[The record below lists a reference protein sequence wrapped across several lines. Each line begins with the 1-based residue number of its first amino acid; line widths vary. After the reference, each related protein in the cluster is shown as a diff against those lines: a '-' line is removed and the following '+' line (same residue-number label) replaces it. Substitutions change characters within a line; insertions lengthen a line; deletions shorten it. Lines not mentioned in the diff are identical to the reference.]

1 MGKGGVT
8 ERFSVATFKQ
18 SPSLPFGVCPGR
30 AVSSLRPDLRDSRGD
45 LKVFLENEIGF
56 TCPACR
62 RGCQIRVEYILD

>member
-56 TCPACR
+56 TWAS